1 MSPREPRPRS
11 RGNTKMKPE
20 KTWVAVE
27 EYMDELLLSPD
38 PVLDAA
44 RKASAAAGLPDIAVT
59 PGQGRF
65 LQLLARMRG
74 ARHILEIGTLGG
86 YSTIWLARALPA
98 DGRLIT
104 VEAEAKH
111 CEVARANVARAGL
124 SARVDFRLGEALELL
139 PELAAE
145 GLEPFDF
152 AFIDADKE
160 NTAEYFK
167 WAIRLARPG
176 AAIVVDNVVRDGE
189 VADRNTTDERV
200 QGIRRFLDAVAAEPR
215 VSATTL
221 QTVGGKGYDGFTLAL
236 LNS

>member
-1 MSPREPRPRS
+1 MNQGQKRPRS
-11 RGNTKMKPE
+11 RGNTKRKPE

-27 EYMDELLLSPD
+27 EYMDELLMPSDL
-38 PVLDAA
+38 VLDAA
-44 RKASAAAGLPDIAVT
+44 RQASAAAGLPDIAVT
-59 PGQGRF
+59 PSQGKF
-65 LQLLARMRG
+65 LHLLARMRG

-104 VEAEAKH
+104 IEADVKH
-111 CEVARANVARAGL
+111 CEVAQANLMRAGVG
-124 SARVDFRLGEALELL
+124 ARVDLRMGDALDLL

-160 NTAEYFK
+160 NTAEYFG
-167 WAIRLARPG
+167 WAVRLARPG

-189 VADRNTTDERV
+189 VADARTTDETV
-200 QGIRRFLDAVAAEPR
+200 QGIQRFLDAVAAEPR

-221 QTVGGKGYDGFTLAL
+221 QTVSSKGYDGFTLAL
-236 LNS
+236 VTA

>member
-27 EYMDELLLSPD
+27 EYMDELLISPD
-38 PVLDAA
+38 PALDAA
-44 RKASAAAGLPDIAVT
+44 RKASIAAGLPDIAVT
-59 PGQGRF
+59 PSQGRF
-65 LQLLARMRG
+65 LHLLARMRG

-86 YSTIWLARALPA
+86 YSTIWLARALPS

-111 CEVARANVARAGL
+111 CEVARSNVARAGL
-124 SARVDFRLGEALELL
+124 SARVDFRLGEALDLL

-152 AFIDADKE
+152 VFIDADKE
-160 NTAEYFK
+160 NTAEYFG
-167 WAIRLARPG
+167 WAVRLARPG

-189 VADRNTTDERV
+189 VADRNTADERV
-200 QGIRRFLDAVAAEPR
+200 QGIQRFLEALAAEPR

-221 QTVGGKGYDGFTLAL
+221 QTVGSKGYDGFTLAL
-236 LNS
+236 VNN

>member
-1 MSPREPRPRS
+1 MTPRETKPRS
-11 RGNTKMKPE
+11 RGNTKNKPE

-38 PVLDAA
+38 PALDAA

-59 PGQGRF
+59 PSQGKF
-65 LQLLARMRG
+65 LHLLARMKG
-74 ARHILEIGTLGG
+74 ARYILEIGTLGG

-104 VEAEAKH
+104 LEAEAKH

-124 SARVDFRLGEALELL
+124 SAQVDFRLGAALDLL

-152 AFIDADKE
+152 VFIDADKE
-160 NTAEYFK
+160 NTAEYFA
-167 WAIRLARPG
+167 WAVRLTRLG
-176 AAIVVDNVVRDGE
+176 AVIIVDNVVRDGE
-189 VADRNTTDERV
+189 VADAGTSDERV
-200 QGIRRFLDAVAAEPR
+200 QGIRRFLEMLAANPR
-215 VSATTL
+215 VSAATL
-221 QTVGGKGYDGFTLAL
+221 QTVGSKGYDGFTLTLVVA
-236 LNS
+236 

>member
-27 EYMDELLLSPD
+27 EYMDELLISPD

-104 VEAEAKH
+104 IEAEAKH
-111 CEVARANVARAGL
+111 CEVARANVAHAGL
-124 SARVDFRLGEALELL
+124 SARVDFRLGEALDLL
-139 PELAAE
+139 PDLAAE

-160 NTAEYFK
+160 NTAEYFR
-167 WAIRLARPG
+167 WAVRLARPG

-189 VADRNTTDERV
+189 VADRSTTDERV
-200 QGIRRFLDAVAAEPR
+200 QGIQRFLEALAAEPR

-221 QTVGGKGYDGFTLAL
+221 QTVGSKGYDGFTLAL
-236 LNS
+236 VL

>member
-1 MSPREPRPRS
+1 
-11 RGNTKMKPE
+11 
-20 KTWVAVE
+20 
-27 EYMDELLLSPD
+27 MDELLMPSDL
-38 PVLDAA
+38 VLDAA
-44 RKASAAAGLPDIAVT
+44 RQASAAAGLPDIAVT
-59 PGQGRF
+59 PSQGKF
-65 LQLLARMRG
+65 LHLLARMRG

-104 VEAEAKH
+104 IEADVKH
-111 CEVARANVARAGL
+111 CEVAQANLMRAGVG
-124 SARVDFRLGEALELL
+124 ARVDLRMGDALDLL

-160 NTAEYFK
+160 NTAEYFG
-167 WAIRLARPG
+167 WAVRLARPG

-189 VADRNTTDERV
+189 VADARTTDETV
-200 QGIRRFLDAVAAEPR
+200 QGIQRFLDAVAAEPR

-221 QTVGGKGYDGFTLAL
+221 QTVSSKGYDGFTLAL
-236 LNS
+236 VTA

>member
-11 RGNTKMKPE
+11 SGNTKKPE
-20 KTWVAVE
+20 KTWAAVE

-59 PGQGRF
+59 PSQGRF

-104 VEAEAKH
+104 IEAEAKH

-124 SARVDFRLGEALELL
+124 SARVDFRLGEALDLL

-167 WAIRLARPG
+167 WAVRLARPG
-176 AAIVVDNVVRDGE
+176 AVLIVDNVVRDGE
-189 VADRNTTDERV
+189 VADRSTTDERV
-200 QGIRRFLDAVAAEPR
+200 QGIQHFLEALAAEPR
-215 VSATTL
+215 VTATTL
-221 QTVGGKGYDGFTLAL
+221 QTVGSKGYDGFTLAL
-236 LNS
+236 LSV

>member
-1 MSPREPRPRS
+1 MNQGQKRPRS
-11 RGNTKMKPE
+11 RGNTKRKPE
-20 KTWVAVE
+20 KTWVVVE
-27 EYMDELLLSPD
+27 EYMDELLMPSDL
-38 PVLDAA
+38 VLDAA
-44 RKASAAAGLPDIAVT
+44 RQASAAAGLPDIAVT
-59 PGQGRF
+59 PSQGKF
-65 LQLLARMRG
+65 LHLLARMRG

-104 VEAEAKH
+104 IEADVKH
-111 CEVARANVARAGL
+111 CEVAQANLMRAGVG
-124 SARVDFRLGEALELL
+124 ARVDLRMGDALDLL

-160 NTAEYFK
+160 NTAEYFG
-167 WAIRLARPG
+167 WAVRLARPG

-189 VADRNTTDERV
+189 VADARTTDETV
-200 QGIRRFLDAVAAEPR
+200 QGIQRFLDAVAAEPR

-221 QTVGGKGYDGFTLAL
+221 QTVSSKGYDGFTLAL
-236 LNS
+236 VTA